1 MFTNAPVIP
10 DAVIESIQALAA
22 VGVTYVTT
30 SVPGETRAEVL
41 ANLEAFRD
49 SILPEV
55 RALEGTTG

>member
-1 MFTNAPVIP
+1 
-10 DAVIESIQALAA
+10 
-22 VGVTYVTT
+22 
-30 SVPGETRAEVL
+30 VPGETRAEVL